1 MVTEKTQIEKELE
14 DDDNKFLASLEEL
27 DEDTSDNEA
36 GKADEAAKKAEEEQR
51 RKNKDAE
58 EARKRREA
66 EAKKAKTAN
75 TPNTPDTHDEE
86 KGMDPKEQV
95 RELVKKYP
103 DLDLRELDEDVDFQE
118 YSKGKWVAG
127 GKSITEIYEDYVS
140 FRARISKEEEEVV
153 KQRYARKS
161 GPSLK
166 GSSGGTGGTQ
176 KSDDIFTMEELESLS
191 KRMPYM
197 NPKEYQSISSKYEK
211 SIQYH
216 KNKKQ

>member
-1 MVTEKTQIEKELE
+1 
-14 DDDNKFLASLEEL
+14 
-27 DEDTSDNEA
+27 
-36 GKADEAAKKAEEEQR
+36 
-51 RKNKDAE
+51 
-58 EARKRREA
+58 
-66 EAKKAKTAN
+66 
-75 TPNTPDTHDEE
+75 
-86 KGMDPKEQV
+86 MDPKEQV

-191 KRMPYM
+191 KRMPYF
-197 NPKEYQSISSKYEK
+197 K
-211 SIQYH
+211 
-216 KNKKQ
+216 

>member
-1 MVTEKTQIEKELE
+1 MATEKKPIEKELE
-14 DDDNKFLASLEEL
+14 EDDNKFLASLEEL
-27 DEDTSDNEA
+27 DENTSDNEA
-36 GKADEAAKKAEEEQR
+36 GEADEAAKKEEEEQR

-66 EAKKAKTAN
+66 EAKKAKTDD
-75 TPNTPDTHDEE
+75 TPDTPDEE
-86 KGMDPKEQV
+86 KGMDPREQV

-176 KSDDIFTMEELESLS
+176 KTDDIFTMEEMESLS

-197 NPKEYQSISSKYEK
+197 SPKEYQSISSKYEK
-211 SIQYH
+211 SIKYH

>member
-1 MVTEKTQIEKELE
+1 MATEKKPIEKELE
-14 DDDNKFLASLEEL
+14 EDDNKFLASLEEL
-27 DEDTSDNEA
+27 DENTSDNEA
-36 GKADEAAKKAEEEQR
+36 GEADEAAKKAEEEQR

-66 EAKKAKTAN
+66 EAKKAKTDD
-75 TPNTPDTHDEE
+75 TPDTPDEE
-86 KGMDPKEQV
+86 KGMDPREQV

-176 KSDDIFTMEELESLS
+176 KTDDIFTMEEMESLS

-197 NPKEYQSISSKYEK
+197 SPKEYQSISSKYEK
-211 SIQYH
+211 SIKYH
-216 KNKKQ
+216 KNKRQ

>member
-1 MVTEKTQIEKELE
+1 MATEKTPIEKELE

-27 DEDTSDNEA
+27 DENTSDNEA
-36 GKADEAAKKAEEEQR
+36 GEADEAAKKEEEEQR

-66 EAKKAKTAN
+66 EAKKAKTDD
-75 TPNTPDTHDEE
+75 TPDTPDEE
-86 KGMDPKEQV
+86 KGMDPREQV

-153 KQRYARKS
+153 KQRYAKKS

-176 KSDDIFTMEELESLS
+176 KSDDIFTMEEMESLS

>member
-27 DEDTSDNEA
+27 DEDASDNEA
-36 GKADEAAKKAEEEQR
+36 GEADEAAKKAEEEQR

-66 EAKKAKTAN
+66 EAKKAKTAE
-75 TPNTPDTHDEE
+75 TPDTPDEK

-153 KQRYARKS
+153 KQRYAKKS

>member
-1 MVTEKTQIEKELE
+1 MATEKTIVEKELE
-14 DDDNKFLASLEEL
+14 EDDNKFLASLEEL
-27 DEDTSDNEA
+27 DEDTSDNET
-36 GKADEAAKKAEEEQR
+36 GEDDEAAKKEEEEQR
-51 RKNKDAE
+51 RKNKNAE

-66 EAKKAKTAN
+66 EAKKAKATD
-75 TPNTPDTHDEE
+75 TPDTPDEE
-86 KGMDPKEQV
+86 KGMDPREQV

-103 DLDLRELDEDVDFQE
+103 NLDLRELDEDVDFQE

-127 GKSITEIYEDYVS
+127 GKSITEIYEDYVK

-153 KQRYARKS
+153 KQRYTRKS

-176 KSDDIFTMEELESLS
+176 KTDDIFTMEEMEALS

-197 NPKEYQSISSKYEK
+197 NPKEYQSIASKYEK
-211 SIQYH
+211 SIKYH
-216 KNKKQ
+216 KNKK

>member
-66 EAKKAKTAN
+66 EAKKAKTADK
-75 TPNTPDTHDEE
+75 PDTPDTPDEK

>member
-1 MVTEKTQIEKELE
+1 METEKTNIEKELE
-14 DDDNKFLASLEEL
+14 EDDNKFLASLEEL
-27 DEDTSDNEA
+27 DEDTSDNET
-36 GKADEAAKKAEEEQR
+36 GEDDEAAKKEEEEQR
-51 RKNKDAE
+51 RKNKNAE

-66 EAKKAKTAN
+66 EAKKAKKAD
-75 TPNTPDTHDEE
+75 TPDTPDEE
-86 KGMDPKEQV
+86 KGMDPREQV

-103 DLDLRELDEDVDFQE
+103 NLDLRELDEDVDFQE

-127 GKSITEIYEDYVS
+127 GKSITEIYEDYVR

-176 KSDDIFTMEELESLS
+176 KTDDIFTMEELEALS

-197 NPKEYQSISSKYEK
+197 NPKEYQSIASKYEK
-211 SIQYH
+211 SIKYH
-216 KNKKQ
+216 KNKK

>member
-1 MVTEKTQIEKELE
+1 MATEKTPIEKELE
-14 DDDNKFLASLEEL
+14 EDDNKFLASLEEL
-27 DEDTSDNEA
+27 DENTSDNEA
-36 GKADEAAKKAEEEQR
+36 GEVDETTKKEEEEQR
-51 RKNKDAE
+51 QKNKDAE

-66 EAKKAKTAN
+66 EAKKAKTDD
-75 TPNTPDTHDEE
+75 TPDTPDEE
-86 KGMDPKEQV
+86 KGMDPREQV

-118 YSKGKWVAG
+118 YTKGKWVAG
-127 GKSITEIYEDYVS
+127 GKNITEIYEDYVS

-176 KSDDIFTMEELESLS
+176 KSDDIFTIEEMESLS

-211 SIQYH
+211 SIKYH

>member
-1 MVTEKTQIEKELE
+1 MTTEKTRVEKELE

-27 DEDTSDNEA
+27 DEEPSDNEA
-36 GKADEAAKKAEEEQR
+36 GEVDEATKKAEEEQR
-51 RKNKDAE
+51 QKNKDAE

-66 EAKKAKTAN
+66 EAKKTKTAD
-75 TPNTPDTHDEE
+75 TPDTPDEE
-86 KGMDPKEQV
+86 KGADPREQV

-103 DLDLRELDEDVDFQE
+103 NLDLRELDEDVDFQE

-127 GKSITEIYEDYVS
+127 GKNITEIYEDYVS
-140 FRARISKEEEEVV
+140 FRARITKEEEEVV
-153 KQRYARKS
+153 KQRYARKT

-176 KSDDIFTMEELESLS
+176 KSDDIFTIEEMESLS

-197 NPKEYQSISSKYEK
+197 NPKEYESISSKYEK
-211 SIQYH
+211 SIKYH

>member
-36 GKADEAAKKAEEEQR
+36 GEADEAAKKAEEEQR

-75 TPNTPDTHDEE
+75 TPDTPDTPDEK
-86 KGMDPKEQV
+86 KGMDPREQV

-127 GKSITEIYEDYVS
+127 GKSITEIYEDYVR

>member
-1 MVTEKTQIEKELE
+1 MVTEKTPIEKELE

-27 DEDTSDNEA
+27 DENTSDNEA
-36 GKADEAAKKAEEEQR
+36 GEADEAAKKAEEEQR
-51 RKNKDAE
+51 QKNKDAE

-66 EAKKAKTAN
+66 EAKKAKTAD
-75 TPNTPDTHDEE
+75 TPDTPDTPDEE
-86 KGMDPKEQV
+86 KGADPREQV

-103 DLDLRELDEDVDFQE
+103 NLDLRELDEDVDFQE

-176 KSDDIFTMEELESLS
+176 KSDDIFTIEEMESLS

-197 NPKEYQSISSKYEK
+197 NPKEYESISSKYEK
-211 SIQYH
+211 SIKYH

>member
-1 MVTEKTQIEKELE
+1 MVTEKTPIEKELE

-36 GKADEAAKKAEEEQR
+36 GEADEAAKKAEEEQR

-66 EAKKAKTAN
+66 EAKKAKTADK
-75 TPNTPDTHDEE
+75 PDTPDTPDEK

-118 YSKGKWVAG
+118 YSKGKWVAV

>member
-66 EAKKAKTAN
+66 EAKKAKEAKTAD
-75 TPNTPDTHDEE
+75 TPDTPDEK

>member
-27 DEDTSDNEA
+27 EEDTSDNEA
-36 GKADEAAKKAEEEQR
+36 GKVDEAAKKAEEEQR

-66 EAKKAKTAN
+66 EAKKAKTAD
-75 TPNTPDTHDEE
+75 TPNTPDTPDEE

>member
-1 MVTEKTQIEKELE
+1 MATEKTIVEKELE
-14 DDDNKFLASLEEL
+14 EDDNKFLASLEEL
-27 DEDTSDNEA
+27 DEDTSDNET
-36 GKADEAAKKAEEEQR
+36 GEDDEAAKKEEEQR
-51 RKNKDAE
+51 RKNKNAE

-66 EAKKAKTAN
+66 EAKKANATD
-75 TPNTPDTHDEE
+75 TPDTPDEE
-86 KGMDPKEQV
+86 KGMDPREQV

-103 DLDLRELDEDVDFQE
+103 NLDLRELDEDVDFQE

-127 GKSITEIYEDYVS
+127 GKSITEIYEDYVK

-153 KQRYARKS
+153 KQRYTRKS

-176 KSDDIFTMEELESLS
+176 KTDDIFTMEEMEALS

-197 NPKEYQSISSKYEK
+197 NPKEYQSIASKYEK
-211 SIQYH
+211 SIKYH
-216 KNKKQ
+216 KNKK

>member
-36 GKADEAAKKAEEEQR
+36 GEADEAAKKAEEEQR

-66 EAKKAKTAN
+66 EAKKAKTADK
-75 TPNTPDTHDEE
+75 PDTPDTPDEK

-127 GKSITEIYEDYVS
+127 GKSITEIYEDYIS

>member
-1 MVTEKTQIEKELE
+1 MATEKTPIEKELE
-14 DDDNKFLASLEEL
+14 EDDNKFLASLEEL
-27 DEDTSDNEA
+27 EEDTSDNEA
-36 GKADEAAKKAEEEQR
+36 GEVDETTKKEEEEQR

-66 EAKKAKTAN
+66 EAKKAETDD
-75 TPNTPDTHDEE
+75 TPDTPDEE
-86 KGMDPKEQV
+86 KGMDPREQV

-118 YSKGKWVAG
+118 YTKGKWVAG
-127 GKSITEIYEDYVS
+127 GKNITEIYEDYVS

-176 KSDDIFTMEELESLS
+176 KSDDIFTIEEMESLS

-211 SIQYH
+211 SIKYH

>member
-1 MVTEKTQIEKELE
+1 MATEKTNIEKELE
-14 DDDNKFLASLEEL
+14 EDDNKFLASLEEL
-27 DEDTSDNEA
+27 DEDTSDNET
-36 GKADEAAKKAEEEQR
+36 GEDDEAAKKEEEEQR
-51 RKNKDAE
+51 RKNKNAE

-66 EAKKAKTAN
+66 EAKKAKATD
-75 TPNTPDTHDEE
+75 TPDTPDEE
-86 KGMDPKEQV
+86 KGKDPREQV

-103 DLDLRELDEDVDFQE
+103 NLDLRELDEDVDFQE

-127 GKSITEIYEDYVS
+127 GKSITEIYEDYIS

-176 KSDDIFTMEELESLS
+176 KTDDIFTMEEMEALS

-197 NPKEYQSISSKYEK
+197 NPKEYQSIASKYEK
-211 SIQYH
+211 SIKYH
-216 KNKKQ
+216 KNKK

>member
-1 MVTEKTQIEKELE
+1 MVKEKTPIEKELE

-36 GKADEAAKKAEEEQR
+36 GEADEAAKKEEEEQR

-66 EAKKAKTAN
+66 EAKKAKTAD
-75 TPNTPDTHDEE
+75 TPDTPDTPDEE
-86 KGMDPKEQV
+86 KGADPREQV

-103 DLDLRELDEDVDFQE
+103 DLDLRELDEDIDFQE

-176 KSDDIFTMEELESLS
+176 KSDDIFTMEEMESLS

>member
-1 MVTEKTQIEKELE
+1 MVTEKTPIEKELE

-27 DEDTSDNEA
+27 DENTSDNEA

-66 EAKKAKTAN
+66 EAKKAKKAD
-75 TPNTPDTHDEE
+75 TPDTPDEE
-86 KGMDPKEQV
+86 KGKDPREQV

-127 GKSITEIYEDYVS
+127 GKSITEIYEDYVR

-153 KQRYARKS
+153 KQRYTRKS

-191 KRMPYM
+191 KKMPYM
-197 NPKEYQSISSKYEK
+197 NPKEYQSIASKYEK
-211 SIQYH
+211 SIKYH
-216 KNKKQ
+216 KNKK

>member
-1 MVTEKTQIEKELE
+1 MATEKTIVEKELE
-14 DDDNKFLASLEEL
+14 EDDNKFLASLEEL
-27 DEDTSDNEA
+27 DEDTSDNET
-36 GKADEAAKKAEEEQR
+36 GEDDEAAKKEEEQR
-51 RKNKDAE
+51 RKNKNAE

-66 EAKKAKTAN
+66 EAKKAKATD
-75 TPNTPDTHDEE
+75 TPDTPDEE
-86 KGMDPKEQV
+86 KGMDPREQV

-103 DLDLRELDEDVDFQE
+103 NLDLRELDEDVDFQE

-127 GKSITEIYEDYVS
+127 GKSITEIYEDYVK

-153 KQRYARKS
+153 KQRYTRKS

-176 KSDDIFTMEELESLS
+176 KTDDIFTMEEMEALS

-197 NPKEYQSISSKYEK
+197 NPKEYQSIASKYEK
-211 SIQYH
+211 SIKYH
-216 KNKKQ
+216 KNKK

>member
-1 MVTEKTQIEKELE
+1 MATEKTNIEKELE
-14 DDDNKFLASLEEL
+14 EDDNKFLASLEEL
-27 DEDTSDNEA
+27 DEDTSDNDTGED
-36 GKADEAAKKAEEEQR
+36 DEAAKKEEEEQR
-51 RKNKDAE
+51 RKNKNAE

-66 EAKKAKTAN
+66 EAKKAKATD
-75 TPNTPDTHDEE
+75 TPDTPDKE

-95 RELVKKYP
+95 RELIKKYP
-103 DLDLRELDEDVDFQE
+103 NLDLRELDEDVDFQE

-127 GKSITEIYEDYVS
+127 GKSITEIYEDYVR

-176 KSDDIFTMEELESLS
+176 KTDDIFTMEELEALS

-197 NPKEYQSISSKYEK
+197 NPKEYQSIASKYEK
-211 SIQYH
+211 SIKYH
-216 KNKKQ
+216 KNKK

>member
-1 MVTEKTQIEKELE
+1 MATEKTIVEKELE
-14 DDDNKFLASLEEL
+14 EDDNKFLASLEEL
-27 DEDTSDNEA
+27 DEDTSDNET
-36 GKADEAAKKAEEEQR
+36 GEDDEAAKKEEEEQR
-51 RKNKDAE
+51 RKNKNAE

-66 EAKKAKTAN
+66 EAKKAKATD
-75 TPNTPDTHDEE
+75 TPDTPDEE

-103 DLDLRELDEDVDFQE
+103 NLDLRELDEDVDFQE

-127 GKSITEIYEDYVS
+127 GKSITEIYEDYVR

-176 KSDDIFTMEELESLS
+176 KTDDIFTMEELEALS

-197 NPKEYQSISSKYEK
+197 NPKEYQSIASKYEK
-211 SIQYH
+211 SIKYH
-216 KNKKQ
+216 KNKK

>member
-1 MVTEKTQIEKELE
+1 MATEKTNIEKELE
-14 DDDNKFLASLEEL
+14 EDDNKFLASLEEL
-27 DEDTSDNEA
+27 DEGTSDNES
-36 GKADEAAKKAEEEQR
+36 GEDDEAAKKEEEEQR
-51 RKNKDAE
+51 RKNKNAE

-66 EAKKAKTAN
+66 EAKKAKMAD
-75 TPNTPDTHDEE
+75 TPDTPEEE
-86 KGMDPKEQV
+86 KGTDPRQQV

-127 GKSITEIYEDYVS
+127 GKSITEIYEDYVR

-153 KQRYARKS
+153 KQRYTRKS

-176 KSDDIFTMEELESLS
+176 KTDDIFTMEELEALS

-197 NPKEYQSISSKYEK
+197 NPKEYQSIANKYEK
-211 SIQYH
+211 SIKYH
-216 KNKKQ
+216 KNKK

>member
-1 MVTEKTQIEKELE
+1 MATEKTPIEKELE
-14 DDDNKFLASLEEL
+14 EDDNKFLASLEEL

-36 GKADEAAKKAEEEQR
+36 GEADEAAKKAEEEQR
-51 RKNKDAE
+51 QKNKDAE

-66 EAKKAKTAN
+66 EAKKTKTDD
-75 TPNTPDTHDEE
+75 TPDTPDEE
-86 KGMDPKEQV
+86 KGMDPREQV

-103 DLDLRELDEDVDFQE
+103 NLDLRELDEDVDFQE

-127 GKSITEIYEDYVS
+127 GKNITEIYEDYVS

-176 KSDDIFTMEELESLS
+176 KSDDIFTIEEMESLS
-191 KRMPYM
+191 KKMPYM
-197 NPKEYQSISSKYEK
+197 NPKEYESISSKYEK
-211 SIQYH
+211 SIKYH

>member
-1 MVTEKTQIEKELE
+1 MATEKTPIEKELE
-14 DDDNKFLASLEEL
+14 EDDNKFLASLEEL
-27 DEDTSDNEA
+27 EEDTSDNEA
-36 GKADEAAKKAEEEQR
+36 GEADEAAKKEEEEQR
-51 RKNKDAE
+51 QKNKDAE

-66 EAKKAKTAN
+66 EAKKEKTDD
-75 TPNTPDTHDEE
+75 TPDIPDEE
-86 KGMDPKEQV
+86 KGMEPREQV

-103 DLDLRELDEDVDFQE
+103 NLDLRELDEDVDFQE

-127 GKSITEIYEDYVS
+127 GKNITEIYEDYVS

-153 KQRYARKS
+153 KQRYTRKS

-176 KSDDIFTMEELESLS
+176 KSDDIFTIEEMESLS
-191 KRMPYM
+191 KKMPYM

-211 SIQYH
+211 SIKYH

>member
-66 EAKKAKTAN
+66 EAKKAKTADK
-75 TPNTPDTHDEE
+75 PDTPDTPDEK

-127 GKSITEIYEDYVS
+127 GKSITEIYEDYIS

-161 GPSLK
+161 GPSFK

>member
-1 MVTEKTQIEKELE
+1 MATEKTPIEKELE

-27 DEDTSDNEA
+27 DENTSDNEA
-36 GKADEAAKKAEEEQR
+36 GEADEAAKKEEEEQR

-66 EAKKAKTAN
+66 EAKKAKTDD
-75 TPNTPDTHDEE
+75 TPDTPDEE
-86 KGMDPKEQV
+86 KGMDPREQV

-153 KQRYARKS
+153 KQRYAKKS

-176 KSDDIFTMEELESLS
+176 KSDDIFTMEEMESLS

-197 NPKEYQSISSKYEK
+197 NPKEYQSISRKYEK

>member
-1 MVTEKTQIEKELE
+1 MVTEKTPIEKELE

-27 DEDTSDNEA
+27 DEESSDNEA
-36 GKADEAAKKAEEEQR
+36 GEADEAAKKAEEEQR
-51 RKNKDAE
+51 QKNKDAE

-66 EAKKAKTAN
+66 EAKKAKTDE
-75 TPNTPDTHDEE
+75 TPDTPDEE

-176 KSDDIFTMEELESLS
+176 KSDDIFTMEEMESLS

>member
-66 EAKKAKTAN
+66 EAKKAKTADK
-75 TPNTPDTHDEE
+75 PDTPDTPDEK

-127 GKSITEIYEDYVS
+127 GKSITEIYEDYIS